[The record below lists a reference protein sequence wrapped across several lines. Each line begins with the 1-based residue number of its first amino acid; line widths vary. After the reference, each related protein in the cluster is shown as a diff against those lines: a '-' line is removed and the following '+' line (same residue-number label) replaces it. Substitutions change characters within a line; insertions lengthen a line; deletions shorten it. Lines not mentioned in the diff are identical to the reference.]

1 MITTDTSIIW
11 EKDGQSCWETKDETL
26 YEFSQCWAV
35 CPNCN
40 GEGTTVNAAFDGMS
54 LSEIDPSDADDFAE
68 NLLSGVYDVACAACE
83 GRTTVK
89 ACDLSILSPD
99 HLEEYETA
107 LFECRRDAAIQE
119 Y

>member
-54 LSEIDPSDADDFAE
+54 LSEIDPSDGDDFAE
-68 NLLSGVYDVACAACE
+68 NLLSGVYDVACDACE
-83 GRTTVK
+83 GRTTVR

-107 LFECRRDAAIQE
+107 VFNYRRDAEFQE